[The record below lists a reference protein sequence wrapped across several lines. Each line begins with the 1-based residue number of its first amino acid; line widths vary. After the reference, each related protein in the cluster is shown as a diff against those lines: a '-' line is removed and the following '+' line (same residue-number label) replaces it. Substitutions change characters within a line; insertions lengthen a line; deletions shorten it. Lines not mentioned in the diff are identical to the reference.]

1 MEERGGDMN
10 YDLIKGI
17 AFIGLPIW
25 VLILGL
31 LLFGSGRYDETGDLI
46 GVDPG
51 LLSMIYE
58 WLVKRRKQ

>member
-1 MEERGGDMN
+1 MN